1 MMQTLKLLKS
11 QWDTRVIQGIVE
23 DKQLLDVSFESFSYT
38 YF

>member
-11 QWDTRVIQGIVE
+11 QWDARVIQGIVE
-23 DKQLLDVSFESFSYT
+23 DKQLLDVSFESVSCT